1 MIEEKYMKQLKK
13 LEDELFPR
21 LSLAKLKKE
30 GITEAQFINESLM
43 CPNLKDC
50 KILIPFKNGKKLDY
64 LDMTSASG
72 TKIKYKKKG
81 KILKVHLNAKLLTE
95 TYKWI
100 EKCFNNESL
109 YEPVLFV
116 PFTKLAITQYSGECL
131 MGYTA
136 VFYPIDSEGL
146 GYRVKEFD
154 WWTEEQ
160 NQPKNFSLR
169 EIVFSRILHEVKK

>member
-30 GITEAQFINESLM
+30 GITEAQFTNESLL

-64 LDMTSASG
+64 LDMTNASG
-72 TKIKYKKKG
+72 TKIKYKEKT
-81 KILKVHLNAKLLTE
+81 KILKVRLNANLLIK
-95 TYKWI
+95 TYKWVG
-100 EKCFNNESL
+100 KCFNNESL

-116 PFTKLAITQYSGECL
+116 PYTTLATTHYSGECL
-131 MGYTA
+131 TGYTA
-136 VFYPIDSEGL
+136 VFYPIESVETR
-146 GYRVKEFD
+146 YRVAAFD
-154 WWTEEQ
+154 RWIEEP
-160 NQPKNFSLR
+160 NG
-169 EIVFSRILHEVKK
+169 SRKYFPDEDYIFKDFA